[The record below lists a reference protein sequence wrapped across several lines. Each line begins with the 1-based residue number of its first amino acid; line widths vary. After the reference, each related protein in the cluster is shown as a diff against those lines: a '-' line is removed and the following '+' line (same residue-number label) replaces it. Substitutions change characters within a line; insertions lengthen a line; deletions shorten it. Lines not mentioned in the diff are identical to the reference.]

1 MSELKGALSQR
12 PDESSSLAAT
22 LNVLKRAVEMDL
34 ECMLPCRV
42 VSYDRER
49 NVAEVR
55 PQIVVTTRDPAGGPL
70 QRRSRTA
77 IPDIP
82 VLSMGAGNF
91 HISFP
96 IKKGDLGWIWAA
108 DRDITLFLQNLQE
121 AHAATDGASHR
132 FTDAVFIP
140 DVFRNYVI
148 NGEDADAMVI
158 QTTDGLTRISI
169 RADNI
174 KITAPVKVVIDA
186 PEVETTHDFKVG
198 GNLVVIGPNAA
209 LPQATTVGGE
219 AVWAHDHA
227 GLVPGFPA

>member
-1 MSELKGALSQR
+1 MSELKGSLAQR
-12 PDESSSLAAT
+12 PEETSSLSA
-22 LNVLKRAVEMDL
+22 VIKVVRRAIEMDM

-42 VSYDRER
+42 VSYDRKR

-70 QRRSRTA
+70 QRRPRVA

-82 VLSMGAGNF
+82 VLSLGAGNF

-121 AHAATDGASHR
+121 AHAATDGASHK

-140 DVFRNYVI
+140 DVFREYEI
-148 NGEDADAMVI
+148 NAEDTDAMVI
-158 QTTDGLTRISI
+158 QTTDSATRISL
-169 RADNI
+169 RPDNI
-174 KITAPVKVVIDA
+174 KITTPVKVTLDT
-186 PEVETTHDFKVG
+186 PLVEALHDLTVG
-198 GNLVVIGPNAA
+198 GNLAVTGPVCS
-209 LPQATTVGGE
+209 LPEATTVGGE
-219 AVWAHDHA
+219 PIWGHDHNA
-227 GLVPGFPA
+227 QVPGFPA